1 MKRMVPIIIVDDSR
15 GDADLAMRMLQQCKV
30 LNPISCFSSGAE
42 CISYFEEAGSHTA
55 GTLPCLVLLDLSMQP
70 VSGIDV
76 LRTLQQHPNAAD
88 SIFVM
93 LSGISDLN
101 IIREGYSLG
110 AKTFLV
116 KPLHSEDV
124 LQMIQ
129 AVPGIVASR
138 QPEGYVISLT
148 GIERP
153 PDRRRTFPDS
163 RSLSA

>member
-1 MKRMVPIIIVDDSR
+1 
-15 GDADLAMRMLQQCKV
+15 MRMLQQCKV
-30 LNPISCFSSGAE
+30 LNPISSFSSGAE
-42 CISYFEEAGSHTA
+42 CISYFEQVGSHSA

-70 VSGIDV
+70 VSGLDV
-76 LRTLQQHPNAAD
+76 LRTLQHHPNVAD

-138 QPEGYVISLT
+138 QPDGYVISLT
-148 GIERP
+148 RSDRP
-153 PDRRRTFPDS
+153 PDRLTALPPT
-163 RSLSA
+163 RSFSA